1 MWLAEGWLLLKGVWS
16 TEVVV
21 LCRSVT
27 KGDGPG
33 DEETTASLAQRGC
46 CCKCVVIQ
54 CVEGDGTRD
63 SHVEK
68 DVTPRKACLSTVFG
82 LARGSVGVA
91 RGSVGVTETTCVWL
105 VMSLLH
111 WSCEPL
117 GVCSHAAS
125 SLMPFMA
132 LRCMSPP
139 GHTCSSLLVPSQG
152 LWFV

>member
-1 MWLAEGWLLLKGVWS
+1 MWLAEGWLLLEGVWS

-54 CVEGDGTRD
+54 CEEGDGTRD
-63 SHVEK
+63 SQVEK
-68 DVTPRKACLSTVFG
+68 DVTPRKAVPTCLSTVFG
-82 LARGSVGVA
+82 LARGSVGV
-91 RGSVGVTETTCVWL
+91 TENTCVWL

-111 WSCEPL
+111 WSCETV

-125 SLMPFMA
+125 SLMLFVA